1 MIVCEFQQ
9 TDRREL
15 EISKVLPADPQ
26 CECIAVPCFYVRM
39 MLFAG
44 SNRCLYIY
52 IYVTLISTASSCCMK
67 FTRIKTVS

>member
-44 SNRCLYIY
+44 VNRCLYICITNIDSFVLLHEVY
-52 IYVTLISTASSCCMK
+52 K
-67 FTRIKTVS
+67 N